1 MPIFKNM
8 KNRIAYYKLS
18 AETTAHEAKLEVQAE
33 EIARPLRDALSKV
46 KSMDELNKLIE
57 SDAYKEAM
65 SKYQDLLQQRIEYYE
80 AQMTKLTP
88 LADKISALEL
98 GIEDSLRSSLLSDYV
113 ENLSNAKNI
122 QLVINYSRLMGMLDK

>member
-46 KSMDELNKLIE
+46 KSMDELNKLE
-57 SDAYKEAM
+57 NSDAYKNEMA
-65 SKYQDLLQQRIEYYE
+65 KYQSLLKERIEYHE
-80 AQMTKLTP
+80 QQMSQLTS
-88 LADKISALEL
+88 LGGSLTAAEL
-98 GIEDSLRSSLLSDYV
+98 GIEAKLRKRLLADYAKVLDSTKQNKL
-113 ENLSNAKNI
+113 
-122 QLVINYSRLMGMLDK
+122 

>member
-46 KSMDELNKLIE
+46 KSMDELNKLE
-57 SDAYKEAM
+57 NSDAYKNEMA
-65 SKYQDLLQQRIEYYE
+65 KYQSLLKERIEYHE
-80 AQMTKLTP
+80 QQMSQLTS
-88 LADKISALEL
+88 LGGSLTAAEL
-98 GIEDSLRSSLLSDYV
+98 GIEAKLRKRLLADYSKILDS
-113 ENLSNAKNI
+113 AKQNK
-122 QLVINYSRLMGMLDK
+122 L